1 MEPTRTVSGG
11 TDLMGQK
18 SPAEQGQ
25 ETALVEYVDF
35 IGRHRE
41 GRRAVHIHLSKLR
54 EHNRREHHMRIAVDA
69 FDGLLKQIDG
79 KVFLLSNSDIM
90 FICKGASAAD
100 IDAVVTRIRLLF
112 SDDPLAQEGGDEGS
126 HFATWFELD
135 NNFNDLVAA
144 VKKMAVEYEARKRGA
159 RPAAAAG
166 GAPAPGQPQRVRQP
180 LNPLLLGKLEGL
192 LARTDLSNLMRRQ
205 SICAMTPGSPP
216 QQLFREL
223 YISIADLQ
231 KTVVPDVDLFADQ
244 WLFQRLTQT
253 LDRRM
258 LALMSRNDDSTLNS
272 AISLNLNV
280 STVLSPEFLA
290 FDKVIQT
297 TARSSIVIELQKI
310 DILADLGA
318 FFFARDFLK
327 ERRYKIC
334 LDGINYITF
343 PFINREKLGVDL
355 IKLVFSN
362 EMYDEKPPA
371 RGFVPFRELIEQTGR
386 ARVILSRVD
395 TEDAVKFAH
404 GHGITLF
411 QGRFFDNL
419 LTARTAGTAPPA
431 QRPQAPRMT
440 V

>member
-1 MEPTRTVSGG
+1 MTGG
-11 TDLMGQK
+11 TDLMGQR
-18 SPAEQGQ
+18 SPAETGQ
-25 ETALVEYVDF
+25 EMHLLEYLDF
-35 IGRHRE
+35 IGRHRD

-69 FDGLLKQIDG
+69 FDGLLKQVDG

-90 FICKGASAAD
+90 FLCKGASAAD

-112 SDDPLAQEGGDEGS
+112 SDDPLAQEGTDDDA
-126 HFATWFELD
+126 HFATWYELD
-135 NNFNDLVAA
+135 SKFNDLVALA
-144 VKKMAVEYEARKRGA
+144 KKLAAEAEQRKRGIKTTA
-159 RPAAAAG
+159 SGA
-166 GAPAPGQPQRVRQP
+166 APAQAQRVRHP
-180 LNPLLLGKLEGL
+180 LSPLLLGKLEGL

-327 ERRYKIC
+327 ERRYKVC
-334 LDGINYITF
+334 LDGINHITF

-395 TEDAVKFAH
+395 HEDAVKFAH
-404 GHGITLF
+404 SHGITLF

-419 LTARTAGTAPPA
+419 LSTRTIGTPP
-431 QRPQAPRMT
+431 RPAAPRMT